1 MSNTELGND
10 YVDNAVI
17 TFHTCSR
24 CIAWMGDGHTRYL
37 GRFGCCMP
45 VLTDSNAKL
54 YEEYTDK
61 GVMKCFRCFN
71 LGQDCCVV
79 SKQGIPGWLGPC

>member
-1 MSNTELGND
+1 
-10 YVDNAVI
+10 
-17 TFHTCSR
+17 
-24 CIAWMGDGHTRYL
+24 
-37 GRFGCCMP
+37 MP

-79 SKQGIPGWLGPC
+79 SKRGIPGWLGPC